1 MPKVFDVVE
10 YPNEMKDRLVQRFP
24 ESGAGHFKLGSQVIV
39 RAGQQVVFM
48 RDGKALDTFEP
59 GRHTITTANIPL
71 LTDLLGKAVFGGNNP
86 FTAEVYFVSTRELTS
101 QGWGTRQPIAMQT
114 PGQGLG
120 WLLLGGH
127 GTFGVQV
134 TDSQTFVSRFVGAQG
149 SFDMK
154 SFKERLVNSIVQSAT
169 DWFAEVNPG
178 SLMKAQG
185 LLDEMAAAI
194 EVKAQDQFE
203 ALGLV
208 LKNITIGGLSP
219 LETSAEKL
227 KTMGLLD
234 TQTYM
239 QLKALETI
247 EKSSQGGGGGGSMTG
262 AGVGLGAGMG
272 MGAGMA
278 QMMGGIMG
286 GGTQQPQQS
295 QQQQAASNAP
305 KTVPEIMTTIEASEY
320 LKVAVEDVIAMIQ
333 AGDLKA
339 KKIGSQYRISKK
351 AIDDFLTS

>member
-1 MPKVFDVVE
+1 MPRVFDVIE

-24 ESGAGHFKLGSQVIV
+24 EDGPGHFKIGSQVIV
-39 RAGQQVVFM
+39 RTGQAAVFF
-48 RDGKALDTFEP
+48 RDGKALDTFGP

-71 LTDLLGKAVFGGNNP
+71 LTNLLGRAAFGGDNP
-86 FTAEVYFVSTRELTS
+86 FTAEVYFVSTREMTS
-101 QGWGTRQPIAMQT
+101 VGWGTRQPIALQT

-120 WLLLGGH
+120 WLLLGAH

-134 TDSQTFVSRFVGAQG
+134 TDPQTFVGRFVGAQG
-149 SFDMK
+149 AFDMRRI
-154 SFKERLVNSIVQSAT
+154 KERLVNAIVQSAT

-178 SLMKAQG
+178 SLMKAQS

-194 EVKAQDQFE
+194 EVKAQDQFG

-234 TQTYM
+234 AQMYM
-239 QLKALETI
+239 QLKALETL
-247 EKSSQGGGGGGSMTG
+247 EKSSQGGGGGMAG
-262 AGVGLGAGMG
+262 AGMGLGAGMG
-272 MGAGMA
+272 MGATMS
-278 QMMGGIMG
+278 QMMAGIMG
-286 GGTQQPQQS
+286 G
-295 QQQQAASNAP
+295 QQQQGQGQQQAQEAPAA
-305 KTVPEIMTTIEASEY
+305 VPEIMTLVEAAEY
-320 LKVAVEDVIAMIQ
+320 LKVAVEDVMAMIES
-333 AGDLKA
+333 GDLKA

-351 AIDDFLTS
+351 AIDEYLMS

>member
-1 MPKVFDVVE
+1 MPRVFDVIE
-10 YPNEMKDRLVQRFP
+10 YPNEMRDRLVQRFP
-24 ESGAGHFKLGSQVIV
+24 EQGAGHFKVGSQVIV
-39 RAGQQVVFM
+39 RAGQAAVFF
-48 RDGKALDTFEP
+48 RDGKALDTFGP
-59 GRHTITTANIPL
+59 GRHTITTANVPL
-71 LTDLLGKAVFGGNNP
+71 LTDLLGKAAFGGKNP

-127 GTFGVQV
+127 GTFGVQIS
-134 TDSQTFVSRFVGAQG
+134 DPQTFVARFVGAQG
-149 SFDMK
+149 SFDMR
-154 SFKERLVNSIVQSAT
+154 SFKERLVNAIVQSAT

-178 SLMKAQG
+178 SLMKAQS

-194 EVKAQDQFE
+194 EVKAQDQFG
-203 ALGLV
+203 ALGLT

-219 LETSAEKL
+219 LETSADKL

-239 QLKALETI
+239 QLKALDTI
-247 EKSSQGGGGGGSMTG
+247 EKSSQGGGGGGLTG

-278 QMMGGIMG
+278 QMMSGIMG
-286 GGTQQPQQS
+286 GGQQQPQQ
-295 QQQQAASNAP
+295 QQSSAP
-305 KTVPEIMTTIEASEY
+305 KAVPDVMTSIEAAEY
-320 LKVAVEDVIAMIQ
+320 LKVPVEDLIAMIQ
-333 AGDLKA
+333 SGDLKA
-339 KKIGSQYRISKK
+339 KKIGSQYRISRKV
-351 AIDDFLTS
+351 IDEFLAS

>member
-1 MPKVFDVVE
+1 
-10 YPNEMKDRLVQRFP
+10 QRFP
-24 ESGAGHFKLGSQVIV
+24 EQGAGNFKIGSQVIV
-39 RAGQQVVFM
+39 RTGQAAVFF
-48 RDGKALDTFEP
+48 RDGKSLDTFAP

-71 LTDLLGKAVFGGNNP
+71 LTNLLGHAAFGGKNP
-86 FTAEVYFVSTRELTS
+86 FTAEVYFVSTREMTS
-101 QGWGTRQPIAMQT
+101 QGWGTRQPIALQT

-120 WLLLGGH
+120 WLLLGAH

-134 TDSQTFVSRFVGAQG
+134 TDPQTFVGRFVGAQG
-149 SFDMK
+149 AFDMRRIK
-154 SFKERLVNSIVQSAT
+154 DRLVNAIVQSAT

-178 SLMKAQG
+178 SLMKAQS

-194 EVKAQDQFE
+194 EVKSQDQFG
-203 ALGLV
+203 ALGLA

-234 TQTYM
+234 AQMYM

-247 EKSSQGGGGGGSMTG
+247 EKSSQGGGGGGLAG
-262 AGVGLGAGMG
+262 AGMGLGAGVG
-272 MGAGMA
+272 MGAGMT
-278 QMMGGIMG
+278 QMMAGIMG
-286 GGTQQPQQS
+286 AGAQQQPA
-295 QQQQAASNAP
+295 QQQAAAP
-305 KTVPEIMTTIEASEY
+305 SAPPEIMTTIEAAEY
-320 LKVAVEDVIAMIQ
+320 LKVAVEDVIAMVQ

-351 AIDDFLTS
+351 AIDDYLTS

>member
-1 MPKVFDVVE
+1 MPRVFDVIE
-10 YPNEMKDRLVQRFP
+10 YPNEMRDRLVQRFP
-24 ESGAGHFKLGSQVIV
+24 EQGGGHFKLGSQVIV
-39 RAGQQVVFM
+39 RAGQAAVFV
-48 RDGKALDTFEP
+48 RDGKALDTFDP
-59 GRHTITTANIPL
+59 GRHTISTANIPL
-71 LTDLLGKAVFGGNNP
+71 LTDLLGKAAFGGKNP

-134 TDSQTFVSRFVGAQG
+134 TDPQTFVARFVGAQG
-149 SFDMK
+149 SFDMRT
-154 SFKERLVNSIVQSAT
+154 FKERLVNSIVQSAT
-169 DWFAEVNPG
+169 DWFSEVNPG
-178 SLMKAQG
+178 SLMKAQS

-194 EVKAQDQFE
+194 EVKAQDQFG

-219 LETSAEKL
+219 LETSADKL

-247 EKSSQGGGGGGSMTG
+247 EKSSQGGGGGGGMTG

-278 QMMGGIMG
+278 QMMSGIMG
-286 GGTQQPQQS
+286 QQQQPQQQGQS
-295 QQQQAASNAP
+295 QPASTP
-305 KTVPEIMTTIEASEY
+305 KAVPDVMTSIEAAEY
-320 LKVAVEDVIAMIQ
+320 LKVPVEDLIAMIQ
-333 AGDLKA
+333 SGDLKA

-351 AIDDFLTS
+351 VIDEFLAS

>member
-1 MPKVFDVVE
+1 MPRVFDVIE
-10 YPNEMKDRLVQRFP
+10 YPNEMRNRLVQRFP
-24 ESGAGHFKLGSQVIV
+24 EQGAGHFKVGSQVIV
-39 RAGQQVVFM
+39 RTGQAAVFF
-48 RDGKALDTFEP
+48 RDGKALDTFGP

-71 LTDLLGKAVFGGNNP
+71 LTDLLGKAAFGGKNP

-127 GTFGVQV
+127 GTFGVQI
-134 TDSQTFVSRFVGAQG
+134 TDPQTFVARFVGAQG
-149 SFDMK
+149 SFDMRT
-154 SFKERLVNSIVQSAT
+154 FKERLVNAIVQSAT
-169 DWFAEVNPG
+169 DWFSEVNPG
-178 SLMKAQG
+178 SLMKAQS

-194 EVKAQDQFE
+194 EVKAQDQFA
-203 ALGLV
+203 ALGLT

-219 LETSAEKL
+219 LETSADKL

-239 QLKALETI
+239 QLKALDTI
-247 EKSSQGGGGGGSMTG
+247 EKSSQGGGGGGLTG

-278 QMMGGIMG
+278 QMMSGIMG
-286 GGTQQPQQS
+286 GGQQQPQQ
-295 QQQQAASNAP
+295 QQQQQSSAP
-305 KTVPEIMTTIEASEY
+305 KAVPDVMTSIEAAEY
-320 LKVAVEDVIAMIQ
+320 LKVPVEDLIAMIQ
-333 AGDLKA
+333 SGDLKA

-351 AIDDFLTS
+351 VIDEFLAS